1 MSIYGSFQNG
11 KDKPW
16 SSLVEG
22 DEQLARPNGTMSYMY
37 CISFFDLS

>member
-22 DEQLARPNGTMSYMY
+22 DEQLARP
-37 CISFFDLS
+37 ISQACMKQCHTCAA